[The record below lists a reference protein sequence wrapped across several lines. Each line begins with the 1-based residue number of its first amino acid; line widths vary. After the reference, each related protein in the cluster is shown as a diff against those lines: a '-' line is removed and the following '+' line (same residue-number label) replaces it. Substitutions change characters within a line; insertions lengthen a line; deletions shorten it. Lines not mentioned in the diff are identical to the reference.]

1 MKEFAYSEPC
11 LDEEDKKAVLEV
23 LNSKQL
29 EFAYSEPCLDEE
41 DKKAVL
47 EVLNS
52 KQLTQG
58 KRSLLFEEA
67 LCEFLGV
74 KHALV
79 FNSATSALLTLYRN
93 FSDFNADCNEIIT
106 TPISFV
112 ATANMLLESG
122 YKPVFAEIKNDGN
135 IDELALEKLIN
146 ERTKAIVS
154 VDYAGK
160 SVEIGSIQK
169 LCKRHSLSFLS
180 DSSHALGSEYQNKKV
195 GGFAL
200 ASVFSF
206 HAIKPITT
214 AEGGAV
220 VTNDGELYE
229 KMKLFRSH
237 GMLKKDFFE
246 GEVKSIGHNF
256 RLNEIQ
262 SALGL
267 SQLKK
272 APLLMQKREEIALVY
287 DRIFKDNPYFTP
299 LHPLLKDKSSNH
311 LYPILMRQKFFTCKK
326 LILENLHKHGILA
339 QVHYKPIYQYQLYQ
353 QLFNT
358 APLKSAEDF
367 YRAEISLPCHANLDL
382 GSVQN
387 IAHGVL
393 KTFENLKVK

>member
-1 MKEFAYSEPC
+1 MK
-11 LDEEDKKAVLEV
+11 
-23 LNSKQL
+23 

-122 YKPVFAEIKNDGN
+122 YTPVFAGIKNDGN

-146 ERTKAIVS
+146 EKTKAIVS

-160 SVEIGSIQK
+160 SVEIESIQE
-169 LCKRHSLSFLS
+169 LCKKHSLSFLS

-220 VTNDGELYE
+220 VTNNSELYE

-237 GMLKKDFFE
+237 GMLKKNFFE

-272 APLLMQKREEIALVY
+272 APFLMQKREEIALVY
-287 DRIFKDNPYFTP
+287 DKIFKDNPYFTP
-299 LHPLLKDKSSNH
+299 LHPLLKDQSSNH
-311 LYPILMRQKFFTCKK
+311 LYPILMDQKFFTCKK
-326 LILENLHKHGILA
+326 LILENLHKRGILV

-367 YRAEISLPCHANLDL
+367 YNAEISLPCHANLNL
-382 GSVQN
+382 ESVQN

-393 KTFENLKVK
+393 KTFEGFKIE

>member
-1 MKEFAYSEPC
+1 MK
-11 LDEEDKKAVLEV
+11 
-23 LNSKQL
+23 

-220 VTNDGELYE
+220 VTNDNELYE
-229 KMKLFRSH
+229 KMKWFRSH

-326 LILENLHKHGILA
+326 LILENLHKRGILA

-358 APLKSAEDF
+358 APLKSAQDF

-382 GSVQN
+382 ESVQN

-393 KTFENLKVK
+393 KTFENLKIE

>member
-1 MKEFAYSEPC
+1 MK
-11 LDEEDKKAVLEV
+11 
-23 LNSKQL
+23 

-146 ERTKAIVS
+146 EKTKAIVS

-229 KMKLFRSH
+229 KMKWFRSH
-237 GMLKKDFFE
+237 GMIKKDFFE

-358 APLKSAEDF
+358 APLKSTEDF
-367 YRAEISLPCHANLDL
+367 YCAEISLPCHANLDL
-382 GSVQN
+382 ESAQT

-393 KTFENLKVK
+393 KTFENLKIE

>member
-1 MKEFAYSEPC
+1 MK
-11 LDEEDKKAVLEV
+11 
-23 LNSKQL
+23 

-135 IDELALEKLIN
+135 IDELVLEKLIN

-160 SVEIGSIQK
+160 SVEIESIQK

-180 DSSHALGSEYQNKKV
+180 DSSHALGSKYQNKKV

-229 KMKLFRSH
+229 KMKWFRSH
-237 GMLKKDFFE
+237 GMIKKDFFE

-326 LILENLHKHGILA
+326 LILENLHKRGILA

-382 GSVQN
+382 ESVQN

-393 KTFENLKVK
+393 KTFENLKIE

>member
-1 MKEFAYSEPC
+1 MK
-11 LDEEDKKAVLEV
+11 
-23 LNSKQL
+23 

-93 FSDFNADCNEIIT
+93 FSDFSADCNEIIT

-146 ERTKAIVS
+146 EKTKAIVS

-220 VTNDGELYE
+220 VTNDNELYE
-229 KMKLFRSH
+229 KMKWFRSH
-237 GMLKKDFFE
+237 GMIKKDFFE

-272 APLLMQKREEIALVY
+272 APLLMQKREEIALTY

-311 LYPILMRQKFFTCKK
+311 LYPILMRQRFFTCKK
-326 LILENLHKHGILA
+326 LILENLHKCGILA

-358 APLKSAEDF
+358 APLKNAEDF

-382 GSVQN
+382 ESAQT

-393 KTFENLKVK
+393 KTFEGFKIE

>member
-1 MKEFAYSEPC
+1 MK
-11 LDEEDKKAVLEV
+11 K
-23 LNSKQL
+23 
-29 EFAYSEPCLDEE
+29 FAYSEPCLDEE

-58 KRSLLFEEA
+58 KYSLLFEEA

-93 FSDFNADCNEIIT
+93 FSDFNANRNEIIT

-122 YKPVFAEIKNDGN
+122 YTPVFAEVKNDGN
-135 IDELALEKLIN
+135 IDELALEKFITKK
-146 ERTKAIVS
+146 TKAIVS

-160 SVEIGSIQK
+160 SVEAGSIQK
-169 LCKRHSLSFLS
+169 LCKKHSLSFLS

-220 VTNDGELYE
+220 VTNDSGLHE
-229 KMKLFRSH
+229 KMKSFRSH
-237 GMLKKDFFE
+237 GMIKKDFFE
-246 GEVKSIGHNF
+246 GEVKSVGYNF

-272 APLLMQKREEIALVY
+272 APILMQKREEVALTY

-311 LYPILMRQKFFTCKK
+311 LYPILMRQKFFACKK
-326 LILENLHKHGILA
+326 LILENLHKRGILA

-367 YRAEISLPCHANLDL
+367 YCAEISLPCHANLNL
-382 GSVQN
+382 ESVQN

-393 KTFENLKVK
+393 KTFEGFNRISSI

>member
-1 MKEFAYSEPC
+1 MK
-11 LDEEDKKAVLEV
+11 
-23 LNSKQL
+23 

-93 FSDFNADCNEIIT
+93 FSDFSADCNEIIT

-220 VTNDGELYE
+220 VTNDNELYE
-229 KMKLFRSH
+229 KMKWFRSH
-237 GMLKKDFFE
+237 GMIKKDFFE

-262 SALGL
+262 STLGL

-272 APLLMQKREEIALVY
+272 APLLMQKREEIALTY

-326 LILENLHKHGILA
+326 LILENLHKRGILA

-367 YRAEISLPCHANLDL
+367 YRAEISLPCHANLNL
-382 GSVQN
+382 ESAQT

-393 KTFENLKVK
+393 KTFEDLKIE

>member
-1 MKEFAYSEPC
+1 MK
-11 LDEEDKKAVLEV
+11 K
-23 LNSKQL
+23 
-29 EFAYSEPCLDEE
+29 FAYSEPCLDEE

-58 KRSLLFEEA
+58 KYSLLFEEA

-93 FSDFNADCNEIIT
+93 FSEFSADCNEIIT

-122 YKPVFAEIKNDGN
+122 YTPVFAEVKNDGN
-135 IDELALEKLIN
+135 IDELALEKLITKK
-146 ERTKAIVS
+146 TKAIVS

-160 SVEIGSIQK
+160 SVEAGSIQR
-169 LCKRHSLSFLS
+169 LCKKHSLSFLS
-180 DSSHALGSEYQNKKV
+180 DSSHALGSEYHHKKV

-220 VTNDGELYE
+220 VTNDSELYE
-229 KMKLFRSH
+229 KMKSFRSH
-237 GMLKKDFFE
+237 GMIKKDFFE
-246 GEVKSIGHNF
+246 GEVKSVGYNF

-287 DRIFKDNPYFTP
+287 DEIFKDNPYFTP
-299 LHPLLKDKSSNH
+299 LHPLLKHKSSNH
-311 LYPILMRQKFFTCKK
+311 LYPILMHQKFFTCKK
-326 LILENLHKHGILA
+326 LILENLHKLGILA

-367 YRAEISLPCHANLDL
+367 YSAEISLPCHANLDL
-382 GSVQN
+382 ESVQS

-393 KTFENLKVK
+393 KTFEGFNRISSI

>member
-1 MKEFAYSEPC
+1 MK
-11 LDEEDKKAVLEV
+11 
-23 LNSKQL
+23 

-106 TPISFV
+106 TPMSFV

-122 YKPVFAEIKNDGN
+122 YTPVFAEIKNDGN

-146 ERTKAIVS
+146 EKTKAIVS

-160 SVEIGSIQK
+160 SVEVGSIQK
-169 LCKRHSLSFLS
+169 LCKKHSLSFLS

-220 VTNDGELYE
+220 VTNDSELYE

-272 APLLMQKREEIALVY
+272 APLLMQKREEVALVY

-311 LYPILMRQKFFTCKK
+311 LYPILMDQKFFTFKRS
-326 LILENLHKHGILA
+326 ILESLHKLGILA

-367 YRAEISLPCHANLDL
+367 YNAEISLPCHANLNL
-382 GSVQN
+382 EN
-387 IAHGVL
+387 AKAIAHGVL
-393 KTFENLKVK
+393 KTFESFKIE

>member
-1 MKEFAYSEPC
+1 MK
-11 LDEEDKKAVLEV
+11 
-23 LNSKQL
+23 

-146 ERTKAIVS
+146 EKTKAIVS

-195 GGFAL
+195 GSFAL

-220 VTNDGELYE
+220 VTNDSELYE

-246 GEVKSIGHNF
+246 GEVKSLGHNF

-272 APLLMQKREEIALVY
+272 APLLMQKREEIALTY

-326 LILENLHKHGILA
+326 LILENLHKCGILA

-382 GSVQN
+382 ESVQN

-393 KTFENLKVK
+393 KTFENLKIE

>member
-1 MKEFAYSEPC
+1 MK
-11 LDEEDKKAVLEV
+11 
-23 LNSKQL
+23 

-58 KRSLLFEEA
+58 KCSLLFEEA

-135 IDELALEKLIN
+135 IDELSLEKLIN

-169 LCKRHSLSFLS
+169 LCKGHSLSFLS

-220 VTNDGELYE
+220 VTNDSELHE
-229 KMKLFRSH
+229 KMKWFRSH
-237 GMLKKDFFE
+237 GMIKKDFFE

-326 LILENLHKHGILA
+326 LILENLHKRGILA

-382 GSVQN
+382 ESVQN

-393 KTFENLKVK
+393 KTFENLKIE

>member
-11 LDEEDKKAVLEV
+11 LDEEDKKV
-23 LNSKQL
+23 
-29 EFAYSEPCLDEE
+29 
-41 DKKAVL
+41 VL

-93 FSDFNADCNEIIT
+93 FSEFSADCNEIIT

-146 ERTKAIVS
+146 EKTKAIVS

-220 VTNDGELYE
+220 VTNDNELYE
-229 KMKLFRSH
+229 KMKWFRSH
-237 GMLKKDFFE
+237 GMIKKDFFE

-326 LILENLHKHGILA
+326 LILENLHKRGILA

-358 APLKSAEDF
+358 APLKSAQDF

-382 GSVQN
+382 ESVQN

-393 KTFENLKVK
+393 KTFEDLKIE

>member
-23 LNSKQL
+23 LNSKQI
-29 EFAYSEPCLDEE
+29 
-41 DKKAVL
+41 
-47 EVLNS
+47 
-52 KQLTQG
+52 TQG

-122 YKPVFAEIKNDGN
+122 YTPVFAEVKNDGN
-135 IDELALEKLIN
+135 IDELVLEKLITKK
-146 ERTKAIVS
+146 TKAIVS

-160 SVEIGSIQK
+160 SVEIENIQE
-169 LCKRHSLSFLS
+169 LCKKHSLSFLS

-195 GGFAL
+195 GNFAL

-220 VTNDGELYE
+220 VTNNSELYE

-246 GEVKSIGHNF
+246 GEVKSTGHNF

-272 APLLMQKREEIALVY
+272 APLLMQKREEIALTY

-326 LILENLHKHGILA
+326 LILENLHKRGILA

-367 YRAEISLPCHANLDL
+367 YRAEISLPCHANLNL
-382 GSVQN
+382 ESVQN

-393 KTFENLKVK
+393 KTFESFKIE

>member
-1 MKEFAYSEPC
+1 MK
-11 LDEEDKKAVLEV
+11 
-23 LNSKQL
+23 

-146 ERTKAIVS
+146 EKTKAIVS

-229 KMKLFRSH
+229 KMKWFRSH
-237 GMLKKDFFE
+237 GMIKKDFFE

-272 APLLMQKREEIALVY
+272 APLLMQKREEIALTY

-326 LILENLHKHGILA
+326 LILENLHKRGILA

-382 GSVQN
+382 ESVQN

-393 KTFENLKVK
+393 KTFEDLKIE

>member
-23 LNSKQL
+23 L
-29 EFAYSEPCLDEE
+29 D
-41 DKKAVL
+41 
-47 EVLNS
+47 S

-146 ERTKAIVS
+146 EKTKAIVS

-160 SVEIGSIQK
+160 SVEIESIQK
-169 LCKRHSLSFLS
+169 LCKKHSLSFLS

-229 KMKLFRSH
+229 KMKWFRSH
-237 GMLKKDFFE
+237 GMIKKDFFE

-272 APLLMQKREEIALVY
+272 APLLMQKREEIALAY

-326 LILENLHKHGILA
+326 LILENLHKRGILA

-358 APLKSAEDF
+358 APLKSAQDF

-382 GSVQN
+382 ESVQT

-393 KTFENLKVK
+393 KTFEDLKIE

>member
-1 MKEFAYSEPC
+1 MK
-11 LDEEDKKAVLEV
+11 
-23 LNSKQL
+23 

-146 ERTKAIVS
+146 KKTKAIVS

-180 DSSHALGSEYQNKKV
+180 DSSHALGSEHQNKKV

-220 VTNDGELYE
+220 VTNDSELYE
-229 KMKLFRSH
+229 KIKLFRSH

-326 LILENLHKHGILA
+326 LILENLHKRGILA

-358 APLKSAEDF
+358 APLKNAEDF

-382 GSVQN
+382 ESVQN

-393 KTFENLKVK
+393 KTFEDLKIE

>member
-1 MKEFAYSEPC
+1 MK
-11 LDEEDKKAVLEV
+11 K
-23 LNSKQL
+23 
-29 EFAYSEPCLDEE
+29 FAYSEPCLDEE

-58 KRSLLFEEA
+58 KYSLLFEEA

-93 FSDFNADCNEIIT
+93 FSEFSADCNEIIT

-122 YKPVFAEIKNDGN
+122 YTPVFAEVKNDGN
-135 IDELALEKLIN
+135 IDELALEKLITKK
-146 ERTKAIVS
+146 TKAIVS

-160 SVEIGSIQK
+160 SVEIESIQK
-169 LCKRHSLSFLS
+169 LCKKHSLSFLS

-220 VTNDGELYE
+220 VTNDSGLHE
-229 KMKLFRSH
+229 KMKSFRSH
-237 GMLKKDFFE
+237 GMIKKDFFE
-246 GEVKSIGHNF
+246 GEVKSVGYNF

-272 APLLMQKREEIALVY
+272 APLLMQKREEVALVY
-287 DRIFKDNPYFTP
+287 DEIFKDNPYFTP
-299 LHPLLKDKSSNH
+299 LHPLLKHQSSNH
-311 LYPILMRQKFFTCKK
+311 LYPILMRQKFFTFKRS
-326 LILENLHKHGILA
+326 ILEFLHKLGILA

-367 YRAEISLPCHANLDL
+367 YSAEISLPCHANLDL
-382 GSVQN
+382 ESVQN

-393 KTFENLKVK
+393 KTFEGFNRMGFI

>member
-1 MKEFAYSEPC
+1 MK
-11 LDEEDKKAVLEV
+11 
-23 LNSKQL
+23 

-93 FSDFNADCNEIIT
+93 FSGFNADCNEIIT

-122 YKPVFAEIKNDGN
+122 YKPVFAGIKNDGN

-146 ERTKAIVS
+146 EKTKAIVS

-169 LCKRHSLSFLS
+169 LCKKHSLSFLS
-180 DSSHALGSEYQNKKV
+180 DSSHALGSEYQNQKV

-220 VTNDGELYE
+220 VTNDSELHE
-229 KMKLFRSH
+229 KMKWFRSH

-246 GEVKSIGHNF
+246 GEVKSVGHNF

-272 APLLMQKREEIALVY
+272 APLLMQKREEVALTY

-311 LYPILMRQKFFTCKK
+311 LYPILIRQKFFIFKK
-326 LILENLHKHGILA
+326 LILENLHKRGILA

-382 GSVQN
+382 ESVQN

-393 KTFENLKVK
+393 KTFEDLKIE

>member
-1 MKEFAYSEPC
+1 MK
-11 LDEEDKKAVLEV
+11 
-23 LNSKQL
+23 

-146 ERTKAIVS
+146 KKTKAIVS

-229 KMKLFRSH
+229 KMKWFRSH
-237 GMLKKDFFE
+237 GMIKKDFFE

-272 APLLMQKREEIALVY
+272 APLLMQKREEIALTY

-326 LILENLHKHGILA
+326 LILENLHKCGILA

-382 GSVQN
+382 ESVQN

-393 KTFENLKVK
+393 KTFEDLKIE

>member
-1 MKEFAYSEPC
+1 MK
-11 LDEEDKKAVLEV
+11 L
-23 LNSKQL
+23 
-29 EFAYSEPCLDEE
+29 FAYSEPCLDEE

-74 KHALV
+74 KHALA
-79 FNSATSALLTLYRN
+79 FNSATSALLALYRN
-93 FSDFNADCNEIIT
+93 FSGFSADRNEIIT

-122 YKPVFAEIKNDGN
+122 YTPVFAGIKNDGN
-135 IDELALEKLIN
+135 IDELALEKLITKK
-146 ERTKAIVS
+146 TKAIVS

-160 SVEIGSIQK
+160 SVEVESVQK
-169 LCKRHSLSFLS
+169 LCKKHSLSFLS

-195 GGFAL
+195 GSFAL

-220 VTNDGELYE
+220 VTNDSELYE

-272 APLLMQKREEIALVY
+272 APLLMQKREEIALTY

-326 LILENLHKHGILA
+326 LILENLHKLGILA

-358 APLKSAEDF
+358 APLKSAEVF
-367 YRAEISLPCHANLDL
+367 YRAEISLPCHANLNL
-382 GSVQN
+382 ESAQT

-393 KTFENLKVK
+393 KTFEGFNRMSFI

>member
-1 MKEFAYSEPC
+1 MK
-11 LDEEDKKAVLEV
+11 
-23 LNSKQL
+23 

-122 YKPVFAEIKNDGN
+122 YKPVFAGIKNDGN

-146 ERTKAIVS
+146 KRTKAIVS

-160 SVEIGSIQK
+160 SVEVESIQK

-229 KMKLFRSH
+229 KIKLFRSH
-237 GMLKKDFFE
+237 GMIKKDFFE

-326 LILENLHKHGILA
+326 LILENLHKRGILA

-358 APLKSAEDF
+358 APLKSAQDF

-382 GSVQN
+382 ESVQN

-393 KTFENLKVK
+393 KTFEGFKIE

>member
-1 MKEFAYSEPC
+1 MK
-11 LDEEDKKAVLEV
+11 
-23 LNSKQL
+23 

-122 YKPVFAEIKNDGN
+122 YKPVFAGIKNDGN

-146 ERTKAIVS
+146 EKTKAIVS

-160 SVEIGSIQK
+160 SVEIESIQE
-169 LCKRHSLSFLS
+169 LCKKHSLSFLS
-180 DSSHALGSEYQNKKV
+180 DSSHALGSEYQNQKV

-220 VTNDGELYE
+220 VTNDSELYE
-229 KMKLFRSH
+229 KMKWFRSH

-246 GEVKSIGHNF
+246 GEVKSVGHNF

-272 APLLMQKREEIALVY
+272 APFFMQKREEIALTY

-326 LILENLHKHGILA
+326 LILENLHKRGILA

-358 APLKSAEDF
+358 VPLKSAEDF
-367 YRAEISLPCHANLDL
+367 YRAEISLPCHANLNL
-382 GSVQN
+382 ESVQN

-393 KTFENLKVK
+393 KTFEGFKIE

>member
-1 MKEFAYSEPC
+1 MK
-11 LDEEDKKAVLEV
+11 
-23 LNSKQL
+23 

-93 FSDFNADCNEIIT
+93 FSEFSADCNEIIT

-122 YKPVFAEIKNDGN
+122 YAPVFAGIKNDGN
-135 IDELALEKLIN
+135 IDELALEKLITKK
-146 ERTKAIVS
+146 TKAIVS

-160 SVEIGSIQK
+160 SVEVGSIQK
-169 LCKRHSLSFLS
+169 LCKKHSLSFLS

-272 APLLMQKREEIALVY
+272 APFLRQKREEVALTY

-311 LYPILMRQKFFTCKK
+311 LYPILMCQKFFTFKRS
-326 LILENLHKHGILA
+326 ILEFLHKLGILA

-367 YRAEISLPCHANLDL
+367 YNAEISLPCHANLDL
-382 GSVQN
+382 ESVKS

-393 KTFENLKVK
+393 KTFEGFNRISSI

>member
-1 MKEFAYSEPC
+1 MK
-11 LDEEDKKAVLEV
+11 
-23 LNSKQL
+23 

-58 KRSLLFEEA
+58 ERSLLFEEA

-93 FSDFNADCNEIIT
+93 FSNFSADCNEIIT

-122 YKPVFAEIKNDGN
+122 YKPVFAGIKNDGN

-146 ERTKAIVS
+146 EKTKAIVS

-229 KMKLFRSH
+229 KMKWFRSH
-237 GMLKKDFFE
+237 GMIKKDFFE

-326 LILENLHKHGILA
+326 LILENLHKRGILA

-353 QLFNT
+353 QLFDT

-382 GSVQN
+382 ESVQN

-393 KTFENLKVK
+393 KTFEDLKIE

>member
-1 MKEFAYSEPC
+1 MK
-11 LDEEDKKAVLEV
+11 
-23 LNSKQL
+23 

-146 ERTKAIVS
+146 EKTKAIVS

-220 VTNDGELYE
+220 VTNDSELYE
-229 KMKLFRSH
+229 KMKWFRSH
-237 GMLKKDFFE
+237 GMIKKDFFE

-272 APLLMQKREEIALVY
+272 APLLMQKREEIALTY

-326 LILENLHKHGILA
+326 LILENLHKRGILA

-367 YRAEISLPCHANLDL
+367 YRAEISLPCHANLNL
-382 GSVQN
+382 ESAQT

-393 KTFENLKVK
+393 KTFENLKIE

>member
-1 MKEFAYSEPC
+1 MK
-11 LDEEDKKAVLEV
+11 
-23 LNSKQL
+23 

-93 FSDFNADCNEIIT
+93 FSGFNADCNEIIT

-122 YKPVFAEIKNDGN
+122 YKPVFAGIKNDGN

-146 ERTKAIVS
+146 EKTKAIVS

-169 LCKRHSLSFLS
+169 LCKKHSLSFLS
-180 DSSHALGSEYQNKKV
+180 DSSHALGSEYQNQKV

-220 VTNDGELYE
+220 VTNDSELHE
-229 KMKLFRSH
+229 KMKWFRSH

-246 GEVKSIGHNF
+246 GEVKSVGHNF

-326 LILENLHKHGILA
+326 LILENLHKRGILA

-382 GSVQN
+382 ESVQN

-393 KTFENLKVK
+393 KTFEDLKIE

>member
-1 MKEFAYSEPC
+1 MK
-11 LDEEDKKAVLEV
+11 
-23 LNSKQL
+23 

-93 FSDFNADCNEIIT
+93 FSEFSADCNEIIT

-112 ATANMLLESG
+112 ATANMLLESD
-122 YKPVFAEIKNDGN
+122 YKPIFAEIKNDGN

-146 ERTKAIVS
+146 EKTKAIVS

-160 SVEIGSIQK
+160 SVEIKSIQK

-220 VTNDGELYE
+220 VTNNSELYE

-272 APLLMQKREEIALVY
+272 APLFMQKREEIALVY

-326 LILENLHKHGILA
+326 LILENLHKRGILA

-367 YRAEISLPCHANLDL
+367 YRAEISLPCHANLNL
-382 GSVQN
+382 EN
-387 IAHGVL
+387 AKAIAHGVL
-393 KTFENLKVK
+393 KTFEDLKIE

>member
-1 MKEFAYSEPC
+1 MK
-11 LDEEDKKAVLEV
+11 
-23 LNSKQL
+23 

-93 FSDFNADCNEIIT
+93 FSDFDADCNEIIT

-122 YKPVFAEIKNDGN
+122 YTPVFAGIKNDGN

-146 ERTKAIVS
+146 EKTKAIVS

-160 SVEIGSIQK
+160 SVEIESIQK
-169 LCKRHSLSFLS
+169 LCKKHSLSFLS

-195 GGFAL
+195 GSFAL

-220 VTNDGELYE
+220 VTNDSELYE

-262 SALGL
+262 STLGL

-272 APLLMQKREEIALVY
+272 APFLMQKREEIALTY

-326 LILENLHKHGILA
+326 LILENLHKCGILA

-367 YRAEISLPCHANLDL
+367 YRAEISLPCHANLNL
-382 GSVQN
+382 ESAQT

-393 KTFENLKVK
+393 KTFEDLKID

>member
-1 MKEFAYSEPC
+1 MK
-11 LDEEDKKAVLEV
+11 
-23 LNSKQL
+23 

-58 KRSLLFEEA
+58 KYSLLFEEA

-93 FSDFNADCNEIIT
+93 FSDFNADRNEIIT

-122 YKPVFAEIKNDGN
+122 YRPVFAEVKNDGN

-146 ERTKAIVS
+146 EKTKAIVS

-160 SVEIGSIQK
+160 SVEIESIQR
-169 LCKRHSLSFLS
+169 LCKKHSLSFLS

-220 VTNDGELYE
+220 VTNDSELYE
-229 KMKLFRSH
+229 KMKSFRSH

-272 APLLMQKREEIALVY
+272 APLLMQKREEIALIY
-287 DRIFKDNPYFTP
+287 DKIFKDNPYFTP

-311 LYPILMRQKFFTCKK
+311 LYPILMHQKFFIFKK
-326 LILENLHKHGILA
+326 LILENLHKLGILA

-367 YRAEISLPCHANLDL
+367 YCAEISLPCHANLNL
-382 GSVQN
+382 ESVQN

-393 KTFENLKVK
+393 KTFEGFNRISFI

>member
-1 MKEFAYSEPC
+1 MK
-11 LDEEDKKAVLEV
+11 
-23 LNSKQL
+23 

-93 FSDFNADCNEIIT
+93 FSGFNADCNEIIT

-112 ATANMLLESG
+112 ATTNMLLESG

-135 IDELALEKLIN
+135 IDELALKKLIN

-220 VTNDGELYE
+220 VTNDSELYE
-229 KMKLFRSH
+229 KMKWFRSH
-237 GMLKKDFFE
+237 GIIKKDFFE

-326 LILENLHKHGILA
+326 LILENLHKRGILA

-382 GSVQN
+382 ESVQN

-393 KTFENLKVK
+393 KTFESFKIE

>member
-11 LDEEDKKAVLEV
+11 LDK
-23 LNSKQL
+23 
-29 EFAYSEPCLDEE
+29 E

-135 IDELALEKLIN
+135 IDELALEKLITKK
-146 ERTKAIVS
+146 TKAIVS

-220 VTNDGELYE
+220 VTNDSELHE
-229 KMKLFRSH
+229 KMKWFRSH
-237 GMLKKDFFE
+237 GMIKKDFFE

-272 APLLMQKREEIALVY
+272 APLLMQKREEIALTY

-326 LILENLHKHGILA
+326 LILENLHKRGILA

-367 YRAEISLPCHANLDL
+367 YCAEISLPCHANLDL
-382 GSVQN
+382 ESVQN

-393 KTFENLKVK
+393 KTFENLKIE

>member
-1 MKEFAYSEPC
+1 MK
-11 LDEEDKKAVLEV
+11 
-23 LNSKQL
+23 

-93 FSDFNADCNEIIT
+93 FSGFNADCNEIIT

-122 YKPVFAEIKNDGN
+122 YRPVFAEVKNDGN
-135 IDELALEKLIN
+135 IDELALEKLITKK
-146 ERTKAIVS
+146 TKAIVS

-169 LCKRHSLSFLS
+169 LCKKHSLSFLS
-180 DSSHALGSEYQNKKV
+180 DSSHALGSEYHSKKV

-220 VTNDGELYE
+220 VTNDSELYE

-272 APLLMQKREEIALVY
+272 APLLMQKREEVALTY

-326 LILENLHKHGILA
+326 LILENLHKRGILA

-358 APLKSAEDF
+358 APLKSTEDF

-382 GSVQN
+382 ESVQN

-393 KTFENLKVK
+393 KTFEDLKIE

>member
-1 MKEFAYSEPC
+1 MK
-11 LDEEDKKAVLEV
+11 
-23 LNSKQL
+23 

-146 ERTKAIVS
+146 EKTKAIVS

-229 KMKLFRSH
+229 KMKWFRSH
-237 GMLKKDFFE
+237 GMIKKDFFE

-272 APLLMQKREEIALVY
+272 APFLMQKREEIALAY

-382 GSVQN
+382 KSVQN

-393 KTFENLKVK
+393 KTFENLKIE

>member
-23 LNSKQL
+23 LNSKQI
-29 EFAYSEPCLDEE
+29 
-41 DKKAVL
+41 
-47 EVLNS
+47 
-52 KQLTQG
+52 TQG

-93 FSDFNADCNEIIT
+93 FSGFSADCNEIIT
-106 TPISFV
+106 TPMSFV

-122 YKPVFAEIKNDGN
+122 YRPVFAEVKNDGN
-135 IDELALEKLIN
+135 IDELALEKLITKK
-146 ERTKAIVS
+146 TKAIVS

-160 SVEIGSIQK
+160 SVEVGSIQK
-169 LCKRHSLSFLS
+169 LCKKHSLSFLS

-220 VTNDGELYE
+220 VTNNSELYE

-311 LYPILMRQKFFTCKK
+311 LYPILMDQKFFTFKRS
-326 LILENLHKHGILA
+326 ILESLHKRGILA

-358 APLKSAEDF
+358 APLKSTEDF
-367 YRAEISLPCHANLDL
+367 YNAEISLPCHANLNL
-382 GSVQN
+382 ESVQN

-393 KTFENLKVK
+393 KTFESFNRMSPI

>member
-1 MKEFAYSEPC
+1 MK
-11 LDEEDKKAVLEV
+11 
-23 LNSKQL
+23 

-58 KRSLLFEEA
+58 RYSLLFEEA

-74 KHALV
+74 KHALA

-122 YKPVFAEIKNDGN
+122 YRPVFAEVKNDGN
-135 IDELALEKLIN
+135 IDELVLEKLITKK
-146 ERTKAIVS
+146 TKAIVS

-160 SVEIGSIQK
+160 SVEVGSIQK
-169 LCKRHSLSFLS
+169 LCKKHSLSFLS

-220 VTNDGELYE
+220 VTNDSELYE
-229 KMKLFRSH
+229 KMKSFRSH
-237 GMLKKDFFE
+237 GMIKKDFFE
-246 GEVKSIGHNF
+246 GEVKSVGYNF

-272 APLLMQKREEIALVY
+272 APLLMQKREEVALTY

-311 LYPILMRQKFFTCKK
+311 LYPILMDQKFFTFKRS
-326 LILENLHKHGILA
+326 ILESLHKLGILA

-367 YRAEISLPCHANLDL
+367 YNAEISLPCHANLDL
-382 GSVQN
+382 ESVQN

-393 KTFENLKVK
+393 KTFEGFNRISSI

>member
-1 MKEFAYSEPC
+1 MK
-11 LDEEDKKAVLEV
+11 
-23 LNSKQL
+23 

-58 KRSLLFEEA
+58 RRSLLFEEA

-122 YKPVFAEIKNDGN
+122 YKPVFAGIKNDGN

-146 ERTKAIVS
+146 KKTKAIVS

-220 VTNDGELYE
+220 VTNDSKLYE

-326 LILENLHKHGILA
+326 LILENLHKRGILA

-382 GSVQN
+382 ESVQN

-393 KTFENLKVK
+393 KTFENLKIE

>member
-1 MKEFAYSEPC
+1 MK
-11 LDEEDKKAVLEV
+11 
-23 LNSKQL
+23 

-93 FSDFNADCNEIIT
+93 FSDFSADCNEIIT

-122 YKPVFAEIKNDGN
+122 YKPVFAGIKNDGN

-146 ERTKAIVS
+146 EKTKAIVS

-229 KMKLFRSH
+229 KMKWFRSH
-237 GMLKKDFFE
+237 GMIKKDFFE

-367 YRAEISLPCHANLDL
+367 YCAEISLPCHANLDL
-382 GSVQN
+382 ESVQN

-393 KTFENLKVK
+393 KTFENFKIE

>member
-1 MKEFAYSEPC
+1 MK
-11 LDEEDKKAVLEV
+11 
-23 LNSKQL
+23 

-93 FSDFNADCNEIIT
+93 FSGFDADCNEIIT

-122 YKPVFAEIKNDGN
+122 YKPVFAGIKNDGN

-146 ERTKAIVS
+146 EKTKAIVS

-160 SVEIGSIQK
+160 SVEIESIQK
-169 LCKRHSLSFLS
+169 LCKKHSLSFLS

-272 APLLMQKREEIALVY
+272 APFLMQKREEIALVY

-311 LYPILMRQKFFTCKK
+311 LYPILMRQKFFACKK
-326 LILENLHKHGILA
+326 LILENLHKRGILA

-367 YRAEISLPCHANLDL
+367 YRAEISLPCHANLNL
-382 GSVQN
+382 ESVKN
-387 IAHGVL
+387 IAHSVL
-393 KTFENLKVK
+393 KTFEGFNRISSV

>member
-1 MKEFAYSEPC
+1 MK
-11 LDEEDKKAVLEV
+11 K
-23 LNSKQL
+23 
-29 EFAYSEPCLDEE
+29 FAYSEPCLDEE

-58 KRSLLFEEA
+58 KYSLLFEEA

-93 FSDFNADCNEIIT
+93 FSEFSADCNEIIT

-122 YKPVFAEIKNDGN
+122 YTPVFAEVKNDGN
-135 IDELALEKLIN
+135 IDELALEKLITKK
-146 ERTKAIVS
+146 TKAIVS

-160 SVEIGSIQK
+160 SVEAGSIQR
-169 LCKRHSLSFLS
+169 LCKKHSLSFLS

-220 VTNDGELYE
+220 VTNDSGLHE
-229 KMKLFRSH
+229 KMKSFRSH
-237 GMLKKDFFE
+237 GMIKKDFFE
-246 GEVKSIGHNF
+246 GEVKSVGYNF

-272 APLLMQKREEIALVY
+272 APLLMQKREEVALVY
-287 DRIFKDNPYFTP
+287 DEIFKDNPYFTP
-299 LHPLLKDKSSNH
+299 LHPLLKHQSSNH
-311 LYPILMRQKFFTCKK
+311 LYPILMRQKFFTFKRS
-326 LILENLHKHGILA
+326 ILEFLHKLGILA

-358 APLKSAEDF
+358 APLKSAQDF
-367 YRAEISLPCHANLDL
+367 YNAEISLPCHANLNL
-382 GSVQN
+382 ESVQS

-393 KTFENLKVK
+393 KTFEGFNRISSV

>member
-1 MKEFAYSEPC
+1 MKEF
-11 LDEEDKKAVLEV
+11 V
-23 LNSKQL
+23 
-29 EFAYSEPCLDEE
+29 YSEPCLDEE

-146 ERTKAIVS
+146 EKTKAIVS

-160 SVEIGSIQK
+160 SVEIESIQK

-220 VTNDGELYE
+220 VTNDNELHE
-229 KMKLFRSH
+229 KMKWFRSH
-237 GMLKKDFFE
+237 GMIKKDFFE

-272 APLLMQKREEIALVY
+272 APLLMQKREEIALTY

-326 LILENLHKHGILA
+326 LILENLHKCGILA

-358 APLKSAEDF
+358 APLKSAQDF

-382 GSVQN
+382 ESVQD

-393 KTFENLKVK
+393 KTFENLKIE